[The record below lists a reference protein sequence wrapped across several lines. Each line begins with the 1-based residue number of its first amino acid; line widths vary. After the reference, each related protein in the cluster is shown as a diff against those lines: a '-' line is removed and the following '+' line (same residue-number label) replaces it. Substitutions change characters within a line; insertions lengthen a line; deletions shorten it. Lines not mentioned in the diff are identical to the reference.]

1 MAKAD
6 DINLRSCQRL
16 LAILRE
22 TGTAEQFHTIELMR
36 LADWIVQPP
45 SDSAAWRWA
54 DDIAVPI
61 IRELGRRLQRR
72 IETTAVD
79 VPRLL
84 ADVSAM
90 RNAQRVAAKK
100 SMPAAER
107 KPLQELAAGHEA
119 HIDSLID
126 QHYQPSLF
134 GE

>member
-1 MAKAD
+1 MSDAV
-6 DINLRSCQRL
+6 NPRSCQRL

-22 TGTAEQFHTIELMR
+22 TGSAEQFQAIELLQ

-45 SDSAAWRWA
+45 TDAAAWRWA

-72 IETTAVD
+72 IETTAVE

-90 RNAQRVAAKK
+90 RTAQRKATCKQI
-100 SMPAAER
+100 PAAER
-107 KPLQELAAGHEA
+107 KPLAEIAAGHEA

-126 QHYQPSLF
+126 RHYQPSLF